1 MTIEIKL
8 VFRNRIAHLVLY
20 LAYNNFIEK
29 YHDFQEKDQQ
39 KVAWIK
45 VRQFISIGVRH
56 YSKNWCCKVV
66 PTTEFESR

>member
-29 YHDFQEKDQQ
+29 FQSILFRNLMKFLTTV
-39 KVAWIK
+39 KVFFFVGINFRGL
-45 VRQFISIGVRH
+45 V
-56 YSKNWCCKVV
+56 KNDK
-66 PTTEFESR
+66 FMDS